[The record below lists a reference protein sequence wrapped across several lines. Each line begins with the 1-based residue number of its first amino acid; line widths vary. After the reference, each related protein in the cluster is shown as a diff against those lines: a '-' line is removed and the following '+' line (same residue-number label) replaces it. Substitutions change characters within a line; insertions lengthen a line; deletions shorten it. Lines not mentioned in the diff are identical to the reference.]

1 MSVLPIDFIAPGAT
15 LEQVMLSNASS
26 NVGVGNATADFSTW
40 MDGYVGSLNQ
50 KLLEADQLTARLV
63 SGDIDNLHQIMIGIE
78 ESKLAFQLA
87 VQVRNRILD
96 AYQEISRIQL

>member
-1 MSVLPIDFIAPGAT
+1 MSIVPIDFIVPGAS
-15 LEQVMLSNASS
+15 LEQVMLSTTS
-26 NVGVGNATADFSTW
+26 NGTEKANATSDFSTW

-50 KLLEADQLTARLV
+50 KLIEADQLTNRLV
-63 SGDIDNLHQIMIGIE
+63 AGDIDNLHQIMIGLE

-87 VQVRNRILD
+87 VQVRNRVLD